1 MATVSAGARL
11 HVGFC
16 NLSLAHER
24 LYGGIGVAL
33 AEPRVTVTAEPADD
47 VRAKSAADGNPD
59 PLAAEYASLA
69 VDLLDVPGAG
79 VTVDER
85 LPRHVGLGSGTQ
97 LALTVYAA
105 IARAH
110 DLDVDVR
117 AAAPD
122 LGRGGRSGIGV
133 ASFQRG
139 GFVVDG
145 GHPTARFT
153 TERPARGEWTVPP
166 IVARHELPEDWRF
179 VLAIPDVTESDG
191 ASQGDER
198 SRSGGGE
205 SKSDEGP
212 DRDGGPDGD
221 RNVNRGRHGDDEDA
235 AMRTVVESATPAVAD
250 QVSAVLTRTLLPAAA
265 QGDRAAFGSAI
276 AEIERLNGS
285 WYADAQG
292 GVFRPP
298 AGAIVESLQT
308 ADAIDAAGQSSWGPT
323 VYGLTTDQ
331 QAADARDAAA
341 TALEAAGCTG
351 TVRVVR
357 PANEGAQL

>member
-47 VRAKSAADGNPD
+47 VRAKSAAGGDPD

-97 LALTVYAA
+97 LALAVYAA

-179 VLAIPDVTESDG
+179 VLAIPDVT
-191 ASQGDER
+191 ASGDQ
-198 SRSGGGE
+198 SA
-205 SKSDEGP
+205 
-212 DRDGGPDGD
+212 DGD

-250 QVSAVLTRTLLPAAA
+250 QVSAVLTRRLLPAAA

-308 ADAIDAAGQSSWGPT
+308 ADAIDAVGQSSWGPT

-331 QAADARDAAA
+331 QANAARDAAA
-341 TALEAAGCTG
+341 TALEAAGCAG

>member
-33 AEPRVTVTAEPADD
+33 GEPRVTVTAEPADGIH
-47 VRAKSAADGNPD
+47 AEAADAGEHD
-59 PLAAEYASLA
+59 ALAAEYASLA
-69 VDLLDVPGAG
+69 ADHLAVPGAA
-79 VTVDER
+79 VTVEDR

-105 IARAH
+105 IARAY
-110 DLDVDVR
+110 DEPVDVV
-117 AAAPD
+117 AAAPA

-133 ASFQRG
+133 AAFQRG

-166 IVARHELPEDWRF
+166 VVARHELPDDWRF
-179 VLAIPDVTESDG
+179 VLAMPDVESD
-191 ASQGDER
+191 ER
-198 SRSGGGE
+198 AAGGE
-205 SKSDEGP
+205 RQRTATEQ
-212 DRDGGPDGD
+212 RDTDSE
-221 RNVNRGRHGDDEDA
+221 RGRHGDDEDA
-235 AMRTVVESATPAVAD
+235 AMRAVVETANPAVAD
-250 QVSAVLTRTLLPAAA
+250 EVSATVVRQLLPAAA
-265 QGDRAAFGSAI
+265 SGDRAAFGSAV

-298 AGAIVESLQT
+298 AGAIVESLTT

-323 VYGLTTDQ
+323 VYGLTSERQADA
-331 QAADARDAAA
+331 AADAAADALA
-341 TALEAAGCTG
+341 AAGCTG
-351 TVRVVR
+351 TVEIVR
-357 PANEGAQL
+357 PANEGAEL